1 MGVTQKFK
9 TLSGKSPKPYNWE
22 ELLCHFLQ
30 VHYFKISTTVMMM
43 SENQTLEEKHPKI
56 FLHAARSDTLE
67 FVPLAPFWGCL
78 NFFLIRNIGIHSIG
92 FLLDPFEL
100 NWNLHLWGCG
110 WKGCMGEGGGCVC
123 EKHSLGCGRGLAAG
137 RTGSLLWSGHSGRG
151 LWGPDWGSANRM
163 FLCWPHL
170 GRTLRIS

>member
-1 MGVTQKFK
+1 MSFP
-9 TLSGKSPKPYNWE
+9 SGSLLQNINNCDDDVRKPDIGREASKDFFTCCSVW
-22 ELLCHFLQ
+22 HTG
-30 VHYFKISTTVMMM
+30 IRTS
-43 SENQTLEEKHPKI
+43 
-56 FLHAARSDTLE
+56 
-67 FVPLAPFWGCL
+67 APFWGCL